1 MKQIIFILFL
11 ISITSNLIAQ
21 NTNQDSIRIE
31 KLRTESGVD
40 PTRVQSRIGYS
51 ILVQDLPDNEGIIT
65 NRASLTMGVNRWSLG
80 IKAETVTRSPEIAGT
95 GFKSGFGDIRFNV
108 LNAFFVKDKHALAAN
123 AEFAI
128 PTGGQQYGSGYFS
141 VTPALTYSYTINST
155 LFLAFQPQYTF
166 QLMKD
171 PLYPDLS
178 VITIRCFLAKFTKS
192 GMFFVFEP
200 RPVFDLT
207 NNKTDFVLSPIIG
220 KSLGGGYNLIALAE
234 IATTNNLKTNRGQVY
249 QFGFNK
255 NF

>member
-1 MKQIIFILFL
+1 MKYIVIVILSL
-11 ISITSNLIAQ
+11 NAASTLHAQ
-21 NTNQDSIRIE
+21 TTNEDSARIE

-51 ILVQDLPDNEGIIT
+51 ILVQDLPAEKGIIT

-80 IKAETVTRSPEIAGT
+80 IKAESVTRTPEVAGT

-108 LNAFFVKDKHALAAN
+108 LNAFFVKGKHALAAN

-128 PTGGQQYGSGYFS
+128 PTGGQQYGTGYFS
-141 VTPALTYSYTINST
+141 VTPALTYSYTINPT

-166 QLMKD
+166 DIMKD
-171 PLYPDLS
+171 PLYPELS

-200 RPVFDLT
+200 RPIFDLA

-220 KSLGGGYNLIALAE
+220 KSLGGGFNLIALAE
-234 IATTNNLKTNRGQVY
+234 IATTSNLKTNRGQVY

>member
-1 MKQIIFILFL
+1 MKQIIFILFT
-11 ISITSNLIAQ
+11 ISTTLNLIAQ
-21 NTNQDSIRIE
+21 NTNQDSINIE

-65 NRASLTMGVNRWSLG
+65 NRASLTMGVNRWSLA

-108 LNAFFVKDKHALAAN
+108 LNAFFVKGKHALAAN

-128 PTGGQQYGSGYFS
+128 PTGGQQYGAGYFS
-141 VTPALTYSYTINST
+141 VTPALTYSYTINPT

-166 QLMKD
+166 NLMKD

-200 RPVFDLT
+200 RPIFDLT
-207 NNKTDFVLSPIIG
+207 NNKTDFVISPIIG
-220 KSLGGGYNLIALAE
+220 KSLGGGFNLIALAE